1 MTLKKTVSETTVLE
15 TTVERRASMV
25 TNKKVKVYETLRQ
38 RIIGGE
44 LKPGLPIN
52 EAIFARELS
61 VSKTPVREALRQLER
76 DGFVENVPGRGS
88 AISHIKPQDIREV
101 LEIREILEVG
111 AAKRAALQ
119 HGNEELRKKREEGRK
134 LLAED
139 ASQERVH
146 EWGSWEDL
154 HLEIVKAV
162 GNQTLVDMYL
172 GLLDRIHRIRSFYGK
187 RFTQRR
193 LHEILSEHTA
203 MLDAIVEGD
212 PERAEQAVQSH
223 LRNAGAFLI
232 GLAVPERE

>member
-1 MTLKKTVSETTVLE
+1 MI
-15 TTVERRASMV
+15 A
-25 TNKKVKVYETLRQ
+25 NKKVKVYESLRQ

-44 LKPGLPIN
+44 LQPGLPIN
-52 EAIFARELS
+52 EADFARELS

-76 DGFVENVPGRGS
+76 DGLVENVPGRGS

-111 AAKRAALQ
+111 AAKRAAWH
-119 HGNEELRKKREEGRK
+119 HGDDELRRKLEENRK
-134 LLAED
+134 LLAEKMP
-139 ASQERVH
+139 SQESVH
-146 EWGSWEDL
+146 EWGAWEDL
-154 HLEIVKAV
+154 HLGIVKAV

-172 GLLDRIHRIRSFYGK
+172 GLLDRIHRIRTYYGK
-187 RFTQRR
+187 QFTQRR

-212 PERAEQAVQSH
+212 AERAEQAVQGH

-232 GLAVPERE
+232 GLAAPERQ

>member
-1 MTLKKTVSETTVLE
+1 MNG
-15 TTVERRASMV
+15 
-25 TNKKVKVYETLRQ
+25 NKKAMVYEKLR
-38 RIIGGE
+38 RSIIEGE
-44 LKPGLPIN
+44 LRPGLPIN
-52 EAIFARELS
+52 EADFARELS

-119 HGNEELRKKREEGRK
+119 HGNDELRRMREESRK
-134 LLAED
+134 SLEQEGS
-139 ASQERVH
+139 SQERVH

-154 HLEIVKAV
+154 HLSIVKAV

-172 GLLDRIHRIRSFYGK
+172 GLLDRIHRIRSFYGQ

-193 LHEILSEHTA
+193 LHEIIGEHTA

-212 PERAEQAVQSH
+212 AERAEKAVQSH

-232 GLAVPERE
+232 GLAGPERE